1 MLTRRKQIKS
11 FGETIRKAY
20 ILRAFLVFR
29 NKKKVRMRLSSE
41 LAGTPVLILREGA
54 SRSRGREAQHGNI
67 MAARIVAEAVKSAL
81 GPKGMDKMLVDSFG
95 DVTITSDGRTIL
107 DEMDIQ
113 HPAAKMMVEVA
124 KTQDDEVGD
133 GTTTA
138 VITAGELLG
147 KAEDLIEKNV
157 HPTVIIDGY
166 RKAADKALETIEKI
180 AISVDSND
188 KASLEKVAMTSMAS
202 KLVAESKEYLA
213 KIASSAILQ
222 VAEKVED
229 GFKVDIDDVKVEKKA
244 GEALTDTKLI
254 NGVVLDKEVVH
265 SGMPKR
271 VEKAKIALIDSPLE
285 IEKTEFDA
293 KINIESPEQMDAFL
307 KQEENMIKEMV
318 EKLAAKGANV
328 ILCQKGID
336 DMAQHFLSR
345 KNILAVRRVK
355 KSDMEKLAKSTG
367 GKLITNLDDTT
378 KKDLGYAQ
386 LVEERKIGDD
396 KMTFIE
402 GCKNPRAVTILIR
415 GGTERIVDEAER
427 SLHDA
432 LCVARDVVEEPK
444 IVAGGG
450 APEMEV
456 AKVLKAYAETLPGR
470 EQLAVMCFAEALEA
484 IPTTLAEN
492 AGLDPIDII
501 SELRARHE
509 KGEIWAGVE
518 VHTGKVKN
526 MKEEGVFEPIAVK
539 KQIIKSCTEAASM
552 LLKIDDIIA
561 SGKMKAPP
569 MPPGGPPGGPGMM
582 PPGAGAY

>member
-1 MLTRRKQIKS
+1 
-11 FGETIRKAY
+11 
-20 ILRAFLVFR
+20 
-29 NKKKVRMRLSSE
+29 MRLSSE

-95 DVTITSDGRTIL
+95 DVTITSDGRTVL

-166 RKAADKALETIEKI
+166 RKAADKALETLEKI
-180 AISVDSND
+180 AISVGSTD
-188 KASLEKVAMTSMAS
+188 KTFIEKVAMTSMAS

-271 VEKAKIALIDSPLE
+271 VEKAKIALLDSPLE

-345 KNILAVRRVK
+345 KNVLAVRRVK
-355 KSDMEKLAKSTG
+355 KSDMEKLGKATG
-367 GKLITNLDDTT
+367 GKVITSLDDVT
-378 KKDLGYAQ
+378 KRDLGYAQ

-456 AKVLKAYAETLPGR
+456 AKALKEYAETLPGR

-509 KGEIWAGVE
+509 KGEVWAGVD
-518 VHTGKVKN
+518 VHAGKVEN
-526 MKEEGVFEPIAVK
+526 MKEVGVFEPIVVK

-582 PPGAGAY
+582 PGAGAY

>member
-1 MLTRRKQIKS
+1 M
-11 FGETIRKAY
+11 
-20 ILRAFLVFR
+20 
-29 NKKKVRMRLSSE
+29 SSE

-54 SRSRGREAQHGNI
+54 SRSRGREAQHANI

-95 DVTITSDGRTIL
+95 DVTITSDGRTVL

-124 KTQDDEVGD
+124 KTQDAEVGD

-166 RKAADKALETIEKI
+166 RKAADKALETLEKI
-180 AISVDSND
+180 AISVGSTD
-188 KASLEKVAMTSMAS
+188 KTFIEKVAMTSMAS

-229 GFKVDIDDVKVEKKA
+229 GFKVDIDDIKVEKKA

-271 VEKAKIALIDSPLE
+271 VEKAKIALLDSPIE

-345 KNILAVRRVK
+345 KNILALRRIK
-355 KSDMEKLAKSTG
+355 KSDMEKLAKATG
-367 GKLITNLDDTT
+367 GKVITSLDDMT

-396 KMTFIE
+396 KMTFVE

-456 AKVLKAYAETLPGR
+456 AKALKEYAETLPGR

-509 KGEIWAGVE
+509 KGEVWAGVE
-518 VHTGKVKN
+518 VHTGKV
-526 MKEEGVFEPIAVK
+526 
-539 KQIIKSCTEAASM
+539 
-552 LLKIDDIIA
+552 
-561 SGKMKAPP
+561 
-569 MPPGGPPGGPGMM
+569 
-582 PPGAGAY
+582 